1 MGFRFPN
8 AAMELPL
15 IKNFRKWRGLISL
28 SLSLPDVS
36 RLTDVAVRCLARFFF
51 LSLSLFGNFL
61 IISFLFGMNWML
73 AAKQKKKELKL
84 KVSKVIG
91 RRDSLLVMLECPV

>member
-1 MGFRFPN
+1 
-8 AAMELPL
+8 MELPL

-51 LSLSLFGNFL
+51 SLSLSLWQFFNY
-61 IISFLFGMNWML
+61 LFPFWHEL
-73 AAKQKKKELKL
+73 DVSRKTKKKKELKL

>member
-1 MGFRFPN
+1 MFG
-8 AAMELPL
+8 PL
-15 IKNFRKWRGLISL
+15 
-28 SLSLPDVS
+28 
-36 RLTDVAVRCLARFFF
+36 FF
-51 LSLSLFGNFL
+51 SLSLFGNFL